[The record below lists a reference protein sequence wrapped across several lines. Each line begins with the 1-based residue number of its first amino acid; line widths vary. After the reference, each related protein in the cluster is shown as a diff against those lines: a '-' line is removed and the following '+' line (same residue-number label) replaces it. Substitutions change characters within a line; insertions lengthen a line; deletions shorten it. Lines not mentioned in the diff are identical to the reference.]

1 MPMFLEVT
9 MLNVSG
15 AALGYDVCKTQR
27 RDTGF
32 DGVAQSAILLLS
44 PGNSSLI
51 KSIGKG
57 LENRREVGPGSAKH
71 GDVQINH
78 TGAVVRRCPHA
89 LSSSILDTAPL
100 PLCVHALL

>member
-1 MPMFLEVT
+1 
-9 MLNVSG
+9 MLNDTG
-15 AALGYDVCKTQR
+15 AALGCDVCKTQR

-32 DGVAQSAILLLS
+32 DGVEKGVRESGVISHSTAFSW
-44 PGNSSLI
+44 NSSLI
-51 KSIGKG
+51 KSTGKG

-89 LSSSILDTAPL
+89 LSSSILDTASL